1 MSISQPTMEPRFP
14 TTAAYIEAHRSAQG
28 DGHSHTLE
36 RDLGITAPGGFWPEG
51 MCLTLFTA
59 PQSSEFRVEEQRRGT
74 GQPQGQGPLG

>member
-14 TTAAYIEAHRSAQG
+14 TTAAYIEAHRSA
-28 DGHSHTLE
+28 HSHTLE